1 MDGASGTAGFMFD
14 YLFQIGYTRLFSFVE
29 SMMIRFVPSER
40 SGWGPC
46 PWYPKHN
53 NELNETYVY
62 LFRSVCLT
70 SVWSVV
76 VAIPIPWVSVL

>member
-29 SMMIRFVPSER
+29 SMMIRFAPSEH
-40 SGWGPC
+40 SGWGLC

-53 NELNETYVY
+53 NELNETYIVAHEDGDSSISPQFS
-62 LFRSVCLT
+62 LP
-70 SVWSVV
+70 VV
-76 VAIPIPWVSVL
+76 HT